1 MFELIVKFAFC
12 YVIDVKGRCMYVL
25 SQPPVTM
32 IEVYLCY
39 QICFFFQTTPA
50 WYDTVL
56 LQSGSAVWIEN
67 FRFPEAAVNNLCDLL
82 KDDMAPSDIT
92 VRDPVPLKKRYE

>member
-1 MFELIVKFAFC
+1 MLLMLREGA
-12 YVIDVKGRCMYVL
+12 CMYFPNL
-25 SQPPVTM
+25 PLQWLRCTYAIKSA
-32 IEVYLCY
+32 
-39 QICFFFQTTPA
+39 FFQTTPA